1 MMHQLGKYL
10 IIIGII
16 VVVVGVIIFFL
27 GNKLSW
33 FGNLPGDI
41 KIRRD
46 NFVFFAPI
54 TSMILLSI
62 ILSFLFW
69 LFSRIKF

>member
-1 MMHQLGKYL
+1 MHQLGKYL

-41 KIRRD
+41 KIKRD

>member
-1 MMHQLGKYL
+1 MMHQIGKYL

-16 VVVVGVIIFFL
+16 VVVVGMILFFL

-41 KIRRD
+41 KIKRD

-69 LFSRIKF
+69 LFSRIKL